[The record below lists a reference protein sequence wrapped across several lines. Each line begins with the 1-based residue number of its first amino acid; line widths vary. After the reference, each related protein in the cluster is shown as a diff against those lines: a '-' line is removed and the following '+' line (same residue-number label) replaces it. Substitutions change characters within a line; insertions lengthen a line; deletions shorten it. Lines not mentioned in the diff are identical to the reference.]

1 MKKLSRINKLK
12 LTVILKGF
20 FPTMRIIKIT
30 LHEVVLRKHFFSIKK
45 IRIPL
50 ELLIDEILPK
60 YLMNLELNTNRLK
73 GFIKE
78 YRLLTENIDYK
89 EKIGFL
95 YSKHVGLSHTIN
107 NELTSRILDSFNTK
121 KEFTRIKRYSD
132 QVEETKKKII
142 NLFKKNKSFNNTE
155 KLKELPST
163 SFTSVQE
170 TLLNEKKEFLIKS
183 KYGEVYLSEK
193 YPPIR
198 KKNTIILSPSYEL
211 METE

>member
-60 YLMNLELNTNRLK
+60 YLMNLELNTDRLK

-78 YRLLTENIDYK
+78 YRLLTEDK

-107 NELTSRILDSFNTK
+107 NELTSHILDSFNTK
-121 KEFTRIKRYSD
+121 KGFTRIKRYSD
-132 QVEETKKKII
+132 QIEETKKKII
-142 NLFKKNKSFNNTE
+142 NLFKKNKSFNNIE

-198 KKNTIILSPSYEL
+198 KKNTIILSSSYEF